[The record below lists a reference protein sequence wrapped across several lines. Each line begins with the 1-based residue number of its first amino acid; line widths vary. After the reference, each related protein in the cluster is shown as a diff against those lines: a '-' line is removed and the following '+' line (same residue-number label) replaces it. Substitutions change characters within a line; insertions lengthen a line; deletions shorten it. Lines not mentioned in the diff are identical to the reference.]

1 MSQLKD
7 TTKVIDLYLNK
18 QDPKPEVEAEGEKDT
33 LFKHMLNLLYPT
45 PDEYEAM
52 IEVVK
57 DYLLQW
63 DLLRDPIWA
72 QQIASSLVYGQWRGS
87 GAELHCELLGH
98 YTKTGNSVYLTIK
111 SEQAK

>member
-18 QDPKPEVEAEGEKDT
+18 QDPKPEAEGEKDT
-33 LFKHMLNLLYPT
+33 RLKHKLSLIYPT
-45 PDEYEAM
+45 PGEYTAM

-87 GAELHCELLGH
+87 GTELHCELLGH